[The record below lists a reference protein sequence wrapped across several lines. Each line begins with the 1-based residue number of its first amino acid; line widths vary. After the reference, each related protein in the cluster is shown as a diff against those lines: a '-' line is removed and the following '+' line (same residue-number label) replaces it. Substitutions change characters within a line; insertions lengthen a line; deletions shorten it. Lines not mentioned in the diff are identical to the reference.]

1 MRVFRRKLDIM
12 KRHEVRTCYCICKT
26 KNYMCYFTKMF
37 TTMLLYAVCVGAL
50 PINRYIIVAS
60 RLFSRKSRV
69 VRGGA
74 TNLFPSY

>member
-1 MRVFRRKLDIM
+1 LDIM
-12 KRHEVRTCYCICKT
+12 KRHEVRTWYCICKI
-26 KNYMCYFTKMF
+26 KNDMCYFTKML

-50 PINRYIIVAS
+50 HNNCYIIVAS
-60 RLFSRKSRV
+60 HLCSRKCRV

>member
-1 MRVFRRKLDIM
+1 MS
-12 KRHEVRTCYCICKT
+12 
-26 KNYMCYFTKMF
+26 YFTTMF

-50 PINRYIIVAS
+50 PINHYIIVAS
-60 RLFSRKSRV
+60 RLFSWKSRV

>member
-1 MRVFRRKLDIM
+1 
-12 KRHEVRTCYCICKT
+12 
-26 KNYMCYFTKMF
+26 MCYFAKML

-50 PINRYIIVAS
+50 HSNCYIIVAS
-60 RLFSRKSRV
+60 HLCSRKCRM